1 MPKILYGNDKS
12 EADRIRDR
20 LRPSSNETLLGWP
33 PDSVT
38 ETVPTRT
45 ISSVFYGATQS
56 STTKQPLRS
65 KPEAVG
71 AGSVFSDNEE
81 EFNKAYGLNQKK
93 GGLRL
98 NDFLLRRKR

>member
-1 MPKILYGNDKS
+1 MPKIVLGDNKS
-12 EADRIRDR
+12 EGDRIKDR
-20 LRPSSNETLLGWP
+20 LKPSSDETLLGWP

-65 KPEAVG
+65 NPGAVG
-71 AGSVFSDNEE
+71 AGTFFTDSEDD
-81 EFNKAYGLNQKK
+81 FNKTYGLNKPK
-93 GGLRL
+93 GLTL
-98 NDFLLRRKR
+98 NGSLFKRR

>member
-1 MPKILYGNDKS
+1 MTKVVLDNDKS

-20 LRPSSNETLLGWP
+20 LRPSSDKTLLGWP

-65 KPEAVG
+65 NPGAVG
-71 AGSVFSDNEE
+71 AGTFFTDSESD
-81 EFNKAYGLNQKK
+81 FNKTYGLNKPK
-93 GGLRL
+93 GLQL
-98 NDFLLRRKR
+98 SAFLLRKR

>member
-1 MPKILYGNDKS
+1 VTKVLYGDDKS
-12 EADRIRDR
+12 EMQRIRDR
-20 LRPSSNETLLGWP
+20 LRPSSNETLLGWS

-56 STTKQPLRS
+56 STRRQPLNS
-65 KPEAVG
+65 KPESVG

-81 EFNKAYGLNQKK
+81 EFNKAYGLNKPKGLQLN
-93 GGLRL
+93 GGL
-98 NDFLLRRKR
+98 FQRKR

>member
-1 MPKILYGNDKS
+1 MTKVITSDDKS

-20 LRPSSNETLLGWP
+20 LRPSSNETLLGWS

-38 ETVPTRT
+38 ETNPTRT
-45 ISSVFYGATQS
+45 VSSVFYGATQS

-71 AGSVFSDNEE
+71 AGSVFSDNED
-81 EFNKAYGLNQKK
+81 EFNKAYGLNKPK
-93 GGLRL
+93 GLQLSGSL
-98 NDFLLRRKR
+98 FQRKR